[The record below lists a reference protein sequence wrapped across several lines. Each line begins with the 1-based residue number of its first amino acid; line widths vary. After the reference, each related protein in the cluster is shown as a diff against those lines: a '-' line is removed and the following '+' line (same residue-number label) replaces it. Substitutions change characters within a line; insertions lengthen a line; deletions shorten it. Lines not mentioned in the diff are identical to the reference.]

1 MNEQYR
7 DYMYGKKYV
16 ALGDSFTEGAFS
28 KFVDEN
34 GLAMTESPVIFDKEW
49 NMYKTYPYWIGRRNG
64 MNVINLAKCGGTIT
78 YMPEI
83 GPNGNE
89 RSLSTIYKQVPLDA
103 DYITICIGINDSY
116 KKALIGD
123 TKSDDSTTFCGA
135 WNTVLRYL
143 ITNLPYAKI
152 GIIITNACGS
162 QAYPDAIRRMARRW
176 GIPYL
181 DLEEDCGVPVMNCV
195 RGRSEM
201 CDEARQLRS
210 KAFTIP
216 GENFHPNIQAH
227 KYLST
232 VVEHFMKS
240 L

>member
-1 MNEQYR
+1 MTTEFT

-16 ALGDSFTEGAFS
+16 ALGDSFTEGDFS
-28 KFVDEN
+28 TFVDEN
-34 GLAMTESPVIFDKEW
+34 GLEKKDSPLLFDKEW
-49 NMYKTYPYWIGRRNG
+49 NMFKTYPYWIGKRNG
-64 MNVINLAKCGGTIT
+64 MEVINLAKCGGTIT
-78 YMPEI
+78 HMPEI

-89 RSLSTIYKQVPLDA
+89 RSLSTIYKDVPLDA

-116 KKALIGD
+116 KKALLGD
-123 TKSDDSTTFCGA
+123 VKSDDPTTFCGS
-135 WNTVLRYL
+135 WNVILRYL

-162 QAYPDAIRRMARRW
+162 QAYPDMIRRMARRW

-181 DLEEDCGVPVMNCV
+181 DLEEDYLVPVMNSV
-195 RGRSEM
+195 RGRPEM
-201 CDEARQLRS
+201 CDEARQLRT
-210 KAFTIP
+210 KAFSVSDK
-216 GENFHPNIQAH
+216 NMHPNIQAH

-232 VVEHFMKS
+232 IVEHFMRS